1 MKRHKLL
8 SILCCAMLCLGLLS
22 GAALAVAEPTEEFY
36 VCDEAG
42 VIDADTEEYIIE
54 QNKTLLSA
62 TGGDDDGRRSRIH
75 IMHTND
81 EHGTT
86 VPGGL

>member
-42 VIDADTEEYIIE
+42 VIDADTEEYIIC
-54 QNKTLLSA
+54 LLY
-62 TGGDDDGRRSRIH
+62 TSRC
-75 IMHTND
+75 
-81 EHGTT
+81 
-86 VPGGL
+86 V